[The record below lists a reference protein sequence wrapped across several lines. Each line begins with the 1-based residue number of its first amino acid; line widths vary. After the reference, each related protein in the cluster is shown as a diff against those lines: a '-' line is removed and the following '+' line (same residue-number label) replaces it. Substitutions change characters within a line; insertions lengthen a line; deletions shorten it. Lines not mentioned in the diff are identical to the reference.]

1 MTAMF
6 RLDGRTALVT
16 GGANGLGR
24 MIAEALLQ
32 AGARVI
38 ITSRRDADA
47 AAREMAAMGNC
58 EGIDADLSTP
68 AGAVALAEAVKAR
81 VDALHVLV
89 NNAGKTWGAPLDNY
103 PDQAW
108 DAVMP
113 INVQVPF
120 TLIRDLLPVLEK
132 AGTATDPARILNI
145 GSIAGNSVHRLS
157 AYAYTASKAALHH
170 LTGELASD
178 LARRHIAANI
188 IVPGWFPTDM
198 TARVRADE
206 NLTRATTRKIPFG
219 RFGTAAEIGSVAVFL
234 ASPAAAYITGAEI
247 PVDGG
252 ISGCR

>member
-1 MTAMF
+1 MDAMF

-38 ITSRRDADA
+38 ITSRRNAEG
-47 AAREMAAMGNC
+47 AAREMAALGLC

-68 AGAVALAEAVKAR
+68 AGAVALADAVKAR

-89 NNAGKTWGAPLDNY
+89 NNAGRTWGAPLDAY

-108 DAVMP
+108 DEVMP

-170 LTGELASD
+170 LTRELASD
-178 LARRHIAANI
+178 LARRHIAANV

-198 TARVRADE
+198 TAQVRADDD
-206 NLTRATTRKIPFG
+206 LTRATTRKIPFA
-219 RFGTAAEIGSVAVFL
+219 RFGTPAEIGGVAVFL
-234 ASPAAAYITGAEI
+234 SSPAAAYITGAEI

>member
-1 MTAMF
+1 MSAIF
-6 RLDGRTALVT
+6 RLDGRTALIT
-16 GGANGLGR
+16 GGAHGLGR
-24 MIAEALLQ
+24 MIAEAFLQ

-38 ITSRRDADA
+38 ITSRADA
-47 AAREMAAMGNC
+47 KSAAHEMSALGDCMGL
-58 EGIDADLSTP
+58 DADLSTP
-68 AGAVALAEAVKAR
+68 SGAVALAEAVKS
-81 VDALHVLV
+81 HVESLNILV
-89 NNAGKTWGAPLDNY
+89 NNAGRTWGAPLEAY
-103 PDQAW
+103 PDEAW

-120 TLIRDLLPVLEK
+120 TLVRDLLPALEA

-157 AYAYTASKAALHH
+157 AYAYSASKAALHH
-170 LTGELASD
+170 LTRELASD

-188 IVPGWFPTDM
+188 IVPGWFPTEM
-198 TARVRADE
+198 TAEVRGDAAK
-206 NLTRATTRKIPFG
+206 TQATLRKIPFN
-219 RFGTAAEIGSVAVFL
+219 RFGTGAEIGAVAVFL

>member
-1 MTAMF
+1 MSALF

-16 GGANGLGR
+16 GGVHGLGR
-24 MIAEALLQ
+24 MIAEAFLQ

-38 ITSRRDADA
+38 ITSRSNAAIAAD
-47 AAREMAAMGNC
+47 EMRAMGDC
-58 EGIDADLSTP
+58 EGIDADLSSP
-68 AGAVALAEAVKAR
+68 AGAVALADAVKAR
-81 VDALHVLV
+81 VETLNILV
-89 NNAGKTWGAPLDNY
+89 NNAGRTWGAPLVAY
-103 PDQAW
+103 PDEAW

-120 TLIRDLLPVLEK
+120 TLVRDLLPLLEA
-132 AGTATDPARILNI
+132 AGTASDPARILNI

-170 LTGELASD
+170 LTRELASD
-178 LARRHIAANI
+178 LARRHVAANI

-198 TARVRADE
+198 TAEVRADADR
-206 NLTRATTRKIPFG
+206 TAATLKKIPFC
-219 RFGTAAEIGSVAVFL
+219 RFGTAAEIGAVAVFL

>member
-38 ITSRRDADA
+38 ITSRRNAKA
-47 AAREMAAMGNC
+47 AALEMADLGPC

-68 AGAVALAEAVKAR
+68 AGAVALADAVKAR
-81 VDALHVLV
+81 VDALNVLV
-89 NNAGKTWGAPLDNY
+89 NNAGRTWGAPLDAY

-120 TLIRDLLPVLEK
+120 TLIRDLLPVLEA

-170 LTGELASD
+170 LTRELASD

-198 TARVRADE
+198 TAQVRADE
-206 NLTRATTRKIPFG
+206 DLTRATMRKIPFA
-219 RFGTAAEIGSVAVFL
+219 RFGTSAEIGSVAVFL
-234 ASPAAAYITGAEI
+234 SSPAAAYITGAEI

>member
-1 MTAMF
+1 MF
-6 RLDGRTALVT
+6 SLEGRTALVT
-16 GGANGLGR
+16 GGAHGLGR
-24 MIAEALLQ
+24 MMAEAFLT

-38 ITSRRDADA
+38 ITSRSDADSH
-47 AAREMAAMGNC
+47 ARALRALGDC
-58 EGIDADLSTP
+58 SGLDADLSTP
-68 AGAVALAEAVKAR
+68 AGAVALATAVR
-81 VDALHVLV
+81 DRWDALNILV
-89 NNAGKTWGAPLDNY
+89 NNAGRTWGAPIETY

-120 TLIRDLLPVLEK
+120 TLVRELLDLLER

-170 LTGELASD
+170 LTRELASD
-178 LARRHIAANI
+178 LARRNIAANVI
-188 IVPGWFPTDM
+188 APGWFPTEM
-198 TARVRADE
+198 TAEVRADE
-206 NLTRATTRKIPFG
+206 DRSQATMRRIPFG
-219 RFGTAAEIGSVAVFL
+219 RFGVAGDIGGVAVFM

>member
-1 MTAMF
+1 MSDMF

-16 GGANGLGR
+16 GGAHGLGR
-24 MIAEALLQ
+24 MIAEAFLQ

-38 ITSRRDADA
+38 ITSRSNADLA
-47 AAREMAAMGNC
+47 AAEMRAMGDC
-58 EGIDADLSTP
+58 EGIDADLSSP
-68 AGAVALAEAVKAR
+68 AGAVALAGAVKSR
-81 VDALHVLV
+81 FNALNILV
-89 NNAGKTWGAPLDNY
+89 NNAGRTWGAPLDAY
-103 PDQAW
+103 PDEAW

-120 TLIRDLLPVLEK
+120 TLVRDLLPVLEA
-132 AGTATDPARILNI
+132 AGTASDPARILNI

-170 LTGELASD
+170 LTRELASD
-178 LARRHIAANI
+178 LARRHVAANI

-198 TARVRADE
+198 TAEVRGDADR
-206 NLTRATTRKIPFG
+206 TAATLRKIPFS
-219 RFGTAAEIGSVAVFL
+219 RFGTAAEIGAVAVFL

>member
-1 MTAMF
+1 MSAIF

-16 GGANGLGR
+16 GGAHGLGR
-24 MIAEALLQ
+24 MIAEAFLQ

-38 ITSRRDADA
+38 ITSRADA
-47 AAREMAAMGNC
+47 ALAADEMRAMGDC

-68 AGAVALAEAVKAR
+68 AGAVALADAVKAR
-81 VDALHVLV
+81 VEALNILV
-89 NNAGKTWGAPLDNY
+89 NNAGRTWGAPLDTY
-103 PDQAW
+103 PDEAW

-120 TLIRDLLPVLEK
+120 TLIRDLLPVLEA
-132 AGTATDPARILNI
+132 AGTVTDPARILNI

-170 LTGELASD
+170 LTRELASD
-178 LARRHIAANI
+178 LARRHVAANI
-188 IVPGWFPTDM
+188 IVPGWFPTEM
-198 TARVRADE
+198 TAQVRGDADK
-206 NLTRATTRKIPFG
+206 TQATLRKIPFS
-219 RFGTAAEIGSVAVFL
+219 RFGTAAEIGAVAVFL

>member
-1 MTAMF
+1 MSALF

-16 GGANGLGR
+16 GGAHGLGR
-24 MIAEALLQ
+24 MIAEAFLQ

-38 ITSRRDADA
+38 ITSRSNADLA
-47 AAREMAAMGNC
+47 AAEMRAMGDC
-58 EGIDADLSTP
+58 DGIDADLSSP

-81 VDALHVLV
+81 VETLNILV
-89 NNAGKTWGAPLDNY
+89 NNAGRTWGAPLDAY
-103 PDQAW
+103 PDEAW

-120 TLIRDLLPVLEK
+120 TLVRDLLPVLEA
-132 AGTATDPARILNI
+132 AGTASDPARILNI

-170 LTGELASD
+170 LTRELASD
-178 LARRHIAANI
+178 LARRHVAANI

-198 TARVRADE
+198 TAEVRADADK
-206 NLTRATTRKIPFG
+206 TAATLKKIPFS
-219 RFGTAAEIGSVAVFL
+219 RFGTAAEIGAVAVFL

>member
-1 MTAMF
+1 
-6 RLDGRTALVT
+6 
-16 GGANGLGR
+16 

-38 ITSRRDADA
+38 ITSRNNAALA
-47 AAREMAAMGNC
+47 AAEMRAMGDC
-58 EGIDADLSTP
+58 DGIDADLSSP
-68 AGAVALAEAVKAR
+68 ASAVALADAVKAR
-81 VDALHVLV
+81 VETLNILV
-89 NNAGKTWGAPLDNY
+89 NNAGRTWGAPLDAY
-103 PDQAW
+103 PDEAW

-120 TLIRDLLPVLEK
+120 TLVRDLLPVLEA
-132 AGTATDPARILNI
+132 AGTASDPARILNI

-170 LTGELASD
+170 LTRELASD
-178 LARRHIAANI
+178 LARRHVAANI

-198 TARVRADE
+198 TAEVRADADK
-206 NLTRATTRKIPFG
+206 TAATLKKIPFS
-219 RFGTAAEIGSVAVFL
+219 RFGTAAEIGAVAVFL

>member
-16 GGANGLGR
+16 GGAHGLGR

-38 ITSRRDADA
+38 ITSRSNAGA
-47 AAREMAAMGNC
+47 AALEMATFGPC
-58 EGIDADLSTP
+58 EGIDADLSTS
-68 AGAVALAEAVKAR
+68 AGAVALADAVKAR
-81 VDALHVLV
+81 VEALHVLV
-89 NNAGKTWGAPLDNY
+89 NNAGRTWGAPLDAY

-113 INVQVPF
+113 LNVQAPF
-120 TLIRDLLPVLEK
+120 TLIRDLLPVLEA

-170 LTGELASD
+170 LTRELASD

-198 TARVRADE
+198 TAEVRADE
-206 NLTRATTRKIPFG
+206 ERTRATTRKIPFA

-234 ASPAAAYITGAEI
+234 SSPAAAYITGAEI

>member
-1 MTAMF
+1 MF
-6 RLDGRTALVT
+6 SLEGRTALVT
-16 GGANGLGR
+16 GGAHGLGR
-24 MIAEALLQ
+24 MMAEALLT

-38 ITSRRDADA
+38 ITSRSDADRH
-47 AAREMAAMGNC
+47 ARILCALGDC
-58 EGIDADLSTP
+58 SGIDADLSTP
-68 AGAVALAEAVKAR
+68 AGAVALAKTIR
-81 VDALHVLV
+81 TRCDALHILV
-89 NNAGKTWGAPLDNY
+89 NNAGRTWGAPIEAY

-113 INVQVPF
+113 INVQIPF
-120 TLIRDLLPVLEK
+120 TLVRELLDLLER

-170 LTGELASD
+170 LTRELASD
-178 LARRHIAANI
+178 LARRNIAANVI
-188 IVPGWFPTDM
+188 APGWFPTEM
-198 TARVRADE
+198 TAEVRADE
-206 NLTRATTRKIPFG
+206 TRSQATMRKIPFA
-219 RFGTAAEIGSVAVFL
+219 RFGTAGDIGGVAVFM

>member
-1 MTAMF
+1 MSALF

-16 GGANGLGR
+16 GGAHGLGR
-24 MIAEALLQ
+24 MIAEAFLQ

-38 ITSRRDADA
+38 ITSRSNADLA
-47 AAREMAAMGNC
+47 AAEMRAMGDC
-58 EGIDADLSTP
+58 DGIDADLSSP
-68 AGAVALAEAVKAR
+68 AGAVALAEAVRAR
-81 VDALHVLV
+81 VETLNILV
-89 NNAGKTWGAPLDNY
+89 NNAGRTWGAPLDAY
-103 PDQAW
+103 PDEAW

-120 TLIRDLLPVLEK
+120 TLVRDLLPVLEA
-132 AGTATDPARILNI
+132 AGTASDPARILNI

-170 LTGELASD
+170 LTRELASD
-178 LARRHIAANI
+178 LARRHVAANI

-198 TARVRADE
+198 TAEVRADADK
-206 NLTRATTRKIPFG
+206 TAATLKKIPFS
-219 RFGTAAEIGSVAVFL
+219 RFGTAAEIGAVAVFL

>member
-1 MTAMF
+1 MSALF

-16 GGANGLGR
+16 GGAHGLGR
-24 MIAEALLQ
+24 MIAEAFLQ
-32 AGARVI
+32 AGTRVI
-38 ITSRRDADA
+38 ITSRADA
-47 AAREMAAMGNC
+47 ALAAREMSALGDC
-58 EGIDADLSTP
+58 QGIDADLSTP
-68 AGAVALAEAVKAR
+68 AGAVALAGAVKAR
-81 VDALHVLV
+81 VEALHILV
-89 NNAGKTWGAPLDNY
+89 NNAGRTWGAPLDAY
-103 PDQAW
+103 PDEAW

-120 TLIRDLLPVLEK
+120 TLVRDLLPVLEA

-170 LTGELASD
+170 LTRELASD
-178 LARRHIAANI
+178 LARRHVAANI
-188 IVPGWFPTDM
+188 IVPGWFPTEM
-198 TARVRADE
+198 TAEVRGDADK
-206 NLTRATTRKIPFG
+206 TTATLKKIPFS
-219 RFGTAAEIGSVAVFL
+219 RFGTAAEIGAVAVFL

>member
-1 MTAMF
+1 MSELF

-16 GGANGLGR
+16 GGAHGLGR
-24 MIAEALLQ
+24 MIAEAFLQ

-38 ITSRRDADA
+38 ITSRSNADLA
-47 AAREMAAMGNC
+47 AAEMRAIGDCA
-58 EGIDADLSTP
+58 GIDADLSTP
-68 AGAVALAEAVKAR
+68 AGAVALADAIKAR
-81 VDALHVLV
+81 VETLNILV
-89 NNAGKTWGAPLDNY
+89 NNAGRTWGAPLDAY
-103 PDQAW
+103 PDEAW

-120 TLIRDLLPVLEK
+120 TLVRDLLPVLEA
-132 AGTATDPARILNI
+132 AGTASDPARILNI

-170 LTGELASD
+170 LTRELAAD
-178 LARRHIAANI
+178 LARRHVAANI

-198 TARVRADE
+198 TAEVRADGGK
-206 NLTRATTRKIPFG
+206 TTATLKKIPFS
-219 RFGTAAEIGSVAVFL
+219 RFGTAAEIGAVAVFL

>member
-1 MTAMF
+1 MSAMF

-16 GGANGLGR
+16 GGAHGLGR
-24 MIAEALLQ
+24 MIAEAYLQ

-38 ITSRRDADA
+38 ITSRANAQTA
-47 AAREMAAMGNC
+47 ALEMQALGDC
-58 EGIDADLSTP
+58 EGIDADLSAP

-81 VDALHVLV
+81 VETLNILV
-89 NNAGKTWGAPLDNY
+89 NNAGRTWGAPLDAY
-103 PDQAW
+103 PDEAW

-120 TLIRDLLPVLEK
+120 TLVRDLLPVLEA
-132 AGTATDPARILNI
+132 AGTASDPARILNI

-170 LTGELASD
+170 LTRELASD
-178 LARRHIAANI
+178 LARRHVAANI

-198 TARVRADE
+198 TAEVRGDAGR
-206 NLTRATTRKIPFG
+206 TAATLKKIPFS
-219 RFGTAAEIGSVAVFL
+219 RFGTAAEIGAVAVFL